1 MNRIAIS
8 IFLILGLAL
17 LSFALFGQDNVW
29 KSADS
34 PLKNPSFEIMAT
46 DRAGEPESW
55 NVFTESG
62 EIGLSRLNIDIAQHG
77 TQSMGLG
84 FDTKRDKFVGI
95 AQDIDLGPGQKW
107 KLSGFFRNVGLQ
119 GASHARLGLE
129 WKNAENVEISRMQS
143 PKIERTNISDK
154 EWTRFSVEGIAPGAT
169 AHATVT
175 VTLFCGESEEGSILA
190 DTIWLEQVPPAE
202 TKK

>member
-1 MNRIAIS
+1 MNRIVLS
-8 IFLILGLAL
+8 IVLILGLAL
-17 LSFALFGQDNVW
+17 LSFALFAQDNVW
-29 KSADS
+29 KNVDG

-62 EIGLSRLNIDIAQHG
+62 EIGLSRLNIDVAQHG

-84 FDTKRDKFVGI
+84 FDTKRDKFVGV
-95 AQDIDLGPGQKW
+95 AQDVDIGPGQKW

-119 GASHARLGLE
+119 GASHVKLGLE
-129 WKNAENVEISRMQS
+129 WKNAENVEISRIQS
-143 PKIERTNISDK
+143 AKIDRTNISDK
-154 EWTRFSVEGIAPGAT
+154 EWKKFSVEGIAPGAT

-175 VTLFCGESEEGSILA
+175 VTLFTADSEEGSILV
-190 DTIWLEQVPPAE
+190 DTIWLEQVPA
-202 TKK
+202 TDIKK